1 MPNTHPFLNDFDDIF
16 LEGTQARYYIAD
28 VERLPP
34 MLQEDVHIKTVEGE
48 LQMTKKK
55 LEVESRREELV
66 IYQND
71 PPDLSSSRFRED
83 PNLDFLKG
91 C

>member
-1 MPNTHPFLNDFDDIF
+1 LKKIWKEISTSNFRTP
-16 LEGTQARYYIAD
+16 RKRSSS
-28 VERLPP
+28 V
-34 MLQEDVHIKTVEGE
+34 LQEDVHIKTVEGE